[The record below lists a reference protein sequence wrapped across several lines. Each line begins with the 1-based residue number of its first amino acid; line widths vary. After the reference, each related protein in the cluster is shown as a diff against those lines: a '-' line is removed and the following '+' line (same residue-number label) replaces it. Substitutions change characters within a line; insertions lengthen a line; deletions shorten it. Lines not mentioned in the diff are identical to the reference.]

1 MKHYAPR
8 EWDSINILGDVVLMR
23 RTKCERISNSQPDRS
38 ECCCIQIEGRMQ
50 VNGYWQREVCECES
64 LDVLLG
70 SVQVFERVIR
80 NVTLRFEVRQNER
93 FNKGRRGDVRLDV
106 IGRTKDNCEE
116 TQQQVFDEP

>member
-1 MKHYAPR
+1 
-8 EWDSINILGDVVLMR
+8 
-23 RTKCERISNSQPDRS
+23 
-38 ECCCIQIEGRMQ
+38 MQ

-106 IGRTKDNCEE
+106 IGRMKDRRGDVRLDVIGRTKDNCEE
-116 TQQQVFDEP
+116 TQLQVFDEP